1 MTIGTRT
8 RFFAVLFILSAILPG
23 CLLVSTTEHRI
34 KVNDD
39 GSGEAVLRMIDIRS
53 DGSSDSSV
61 AVDFGLMMAAFD
73 SEGVRQFE
81 AEGRHITG
89 KQFIVRNDT
98 LVAEVT
104 YAFDD
109 LYAIEGL
116 HVTKDALYVIV
127 GEDREILKTNGKTSS
142 AKHNATRISWSRD
155 ARRLLYTIREKSF
168 PKSTSLAGMYL
179 RQMR

>member
-1 MTIGTRT
+1 MRVVP
-8 RFFAVLFILSAILPG
+8 VLFILSVLLPG
-23 CLLVSTTEHRI
+23 CLLVSTTEHRV
-34 KVNDD
+34 KLNDD

-61 AVDFGLMMAAFD
+61 AVDFGFMMAAFD

-81 AEGRHITG
+81 AEGRHITA
-89 KQFIVRNDT
+89 KQFNVRNDT

-104 YAFDD
+104 YSFKNLD
-109 LYAIEGL
+109 AIEGL
-116 HVTKDALYVIV
+116 HITKDALYVVV

-142 AKHNATRISWSRD
+142 DKHNAVRITWSRD
-155 ARRLLYTIREKSF
+155 ARRLMYTIRERSF

-179 RQMR
+179 KHLR